1 MVPGDDLEVWDGGRE
16 EVQKGGDI
24 YVIMTDSRHY
34 TAKTNTTLESNYA
47 PIKKIKFLVKMK
59 KQM

>member
-1 MVPGDDLEVWDGGRE
+1 MVPGDDLEGWDGGWE

-47 PIKKIKFLVKMK
+47 PIKKLSSW
-59 KQM
+59 

>member
-1 MVPGDDLEVWDGGRE
+1 MVPGDDLEGWDGGRE

-34 TAKTNTTLESNYA
+34 TAKPTQHWKAIIL
-47 PIKKIKFLVKMK
+47 
-59 KQM
+59 Q